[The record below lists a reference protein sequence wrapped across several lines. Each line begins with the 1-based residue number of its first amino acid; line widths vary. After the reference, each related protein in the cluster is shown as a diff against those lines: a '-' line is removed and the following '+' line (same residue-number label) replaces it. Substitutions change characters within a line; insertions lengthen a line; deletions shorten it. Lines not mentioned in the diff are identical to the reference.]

1 MKKLR
6 FRNNQRA
13 KHPATILSVHG
24 EYEITKNM
32 AQAVCSASAITHLPQ
47 GLRNFR
53 SKPHFDLIFYTPYSR
68 KESSADTIMED
79 LCFCRMLLK
88 PGALLYIAAAGSG
101 NECDWLL
108 HAGYMN
114 IGIKKF
120 PDGTTVAEGRRPA
133 LRL

>member
-13 KHPATILSVHG
+13 KQAATILSVHG
-24 EYEITKNM
+24 KYEVTKNL
-32 AQAVCSASAITHLPQ
+32 AQEICDSSAITQLPR

-53 SKPHFDLIFYTPYSR
+53 SKPHFDFIFYTPHSK

-88 PGALLYIAAAGSG
+88 PGASLYIAVAGSG
-101 NECDWLL
+101 NERDWLL